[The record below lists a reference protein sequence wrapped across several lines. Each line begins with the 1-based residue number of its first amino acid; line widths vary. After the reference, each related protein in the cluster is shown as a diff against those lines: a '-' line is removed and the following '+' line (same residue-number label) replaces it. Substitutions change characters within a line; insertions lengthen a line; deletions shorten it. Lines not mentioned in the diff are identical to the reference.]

1 MRVCWAV
8 LVAGGVLSLPAVAQN
23 PKEDLRRME
32 RLVFAEVNRIR
43 AAHDLKE
50 LKWDDDL
57 AGAARAHAL
66 NMAARR
72 FFSHFDPVLG
82 GFRARLA
89 KRGIQPMRGAE
100 NIFTEEGYK
109 EPAPVAVKEW
119 MASPG
124 HRRNILG
131 SFTHTGTGVAVAAD
145 GKRYF
150 VQMFS
155 TPRRTTAS
163 SR

>member
-1 MRVCWAV
+1 MEKRVFT
-8 LVAGGVLSLPAVAQN
+8 
-23 PKEDLRRME
+23 EI
-32 RLVFAEVNRIR
+32 NRVR
-43 AAHDLKE
+43 AAHDLKD

-72 FFSHFDPVLG
+72 FFSHVDPLLG
-82 GFRARLA
+82 GFRTRLV
-89 KRGIQPMRGAE
+89 KHGIQPMIGAE

-109 EPAPVAVKEW
+109 EPVPQAVKEW

-124 HRRNILG
+124 HRQNILG

-150 VQMFS
+150 VQIFS
-155 TPRRTTAS
+155 IPRRATAS